1 MTIHSCE
8 TSLID
13 LNGGYACFET
23 DRSILGIDDWVESAR
38 IEVFSIKTQGI
49 PVYLRVLLCFY
60 QSRSNQIAQK
70 DTISRNY
77 AGKFSEVGVKSLSL
91 MFVFGAQRD
100 QNSISATIV
109 TFGQR
114 NTVDTLENQFSM
126 RLIGFLMVNSLA
138 RNLPLKSRISIS
150 LMLEN
155 RVDSTERM
163 DFIRSRYFGPEN
175 LYRLVE
181 K

>member
-1 MTIHSCE
+1 M
-8 TSLID
+8 
-13 LNGGYACFET
+13 
-23 DRSILGIDDWVESAR
+23 
-38 IEVFSIKTQGI
+38 
-49 PVYLRVLLCFY
+49 YLRVHVLLCFY

-77 AGKFSEVGVKSLSL
+77 ARKFSEVGVKSLSS

-114 NTVDTLENQFSM
+114 NTVDTLENLFSM
-126 RLIGFLMVNSLA
+126 RLIGFLMVNSVA
-138 RNLPLKSRISIS
+138 RNLPLKIRISIS
-150 LMLEN
+150 RMLEN

-175 LYRLVE
+175 LYQLVPGVRVVCGIIIGSRSVFE
-181 K
+181 YIFEPFMTNWKYSLTER